1 MLHGDTFD
9 LTWIS
14 RSCYTGDKIKFHSL
28 KERKLM
34 RLENKVALLTGIG
47 QGMGRATALLFA
59 QEGAKTALTARGSAN
74 LEETADRIQKAGNT
88 ALVVPGDLSIKSEAE
103 NVVHKVIEEFGRI
116 DILYSAA
123 GGNFDPSRKLSDVH
137 DEFWS
142 STIDNTLNSLLN
154 LSQAARPQMKKQ
166 GGGSIIAVAASFS
179 VRQEGN
185 ASYGAAKA
193 GIIGLSQNLARELYE
208 DNIRV
213 NTIAAGLFR
222 GKLPEGN
229 VQPAA
234 SNLSRT
240 GHPQDIA
247 YASLFLGSD
256 ESSWITGQTLAVD
269 GGVDVGTRQIWE
281 YEK

>member
-1 MLHGDTFD
+1 
-9 LTWIS
+9 
-14 RSCYTGDKIKFHSL
+14 
-28 KERKLM
+28 M

-222 GKLPEGN
+222 GRLPEGN